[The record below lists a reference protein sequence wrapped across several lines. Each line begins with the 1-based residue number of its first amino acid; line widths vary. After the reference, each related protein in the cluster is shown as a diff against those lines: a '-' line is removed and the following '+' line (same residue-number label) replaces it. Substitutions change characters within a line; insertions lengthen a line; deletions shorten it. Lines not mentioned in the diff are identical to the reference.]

1 MNEAP
6 QAADSLID
14 PAKPKDSSVIL
25 EALNHAE
32 KEFRDYNELCRR
44 IDNIYSAR
52 EQLGSSI
59 TGMYTDQ
66 DYDTFWAS
74 MEVLKPAIYAKA
86 PQVVAK
92 PRFSDATATDKV
104 VAELIERVVNSEFE
118 RNGIDM
124 HLREVRDDLA
134 LLNRGVLRVTYEAK
148 GGEKRL
154 CVDHM
159 DRLDFLHEP
168 VRYWP
173 ELGWEAFCAWMT
185 QKQMEER
192 FKNLDPELIRRA
204 GFITR
209 KDRDDDAPSDSATA
223 PVWEVWSKTDEKV
236 YWVTEGIDVILD
248 ETDPHLSLR
257 DFFPGPRPAYG
268 TLRRR
273 SLIPVPD
280 YIRYASHLDQINV
293 LTSRIYTLLD
303 RVRVTGLV
311 PAGGDV
317 ADAIQA
323 AMASTDDVMLIPVPG
338 AAMGTT
344 GSEFVQWLPIDVIA
358 NTITGLIQART
369 QLFAD
374 FDRLSGISDIMRGE
388 TEADETLGAQRIKT
402 QYGSVRVKD
411 KTEEIVRLA
420 RDVARVSVEIVC
432 DKFDKDTLLEISQ
445 MVIPTKADVKHD
457 IDEIKKAAGE
467 ELKALT
473 AKAKEAA
480 EQAQKTGQQVDPNQA
495 QQQFQQA
502 QQQIAQ
508 KYAPDLQRLS
518 NTVVIEDVMK
528 VIKDKR
534 DRALIIDIETDSTV
548 MVDEMMEKQTRS
560 EMFQAVTGSFSA
572 LPQFA
577 AMGDQGIKL
586 FGALINFTLQ
596 PYTRGNRQI
605 QSQLDELIEN
615 APEIAEKMQAMQ
627 GDQGAGELAKAQQ
640 TLADAEVQKAQA
652 AMEGVKAKAAQD
664 QATNQLKMAELQ
676 GKQQD
681 AQTKAQN
688 DQGKLQLQL
697 AQAQTDAQQ
706 AEQKMQAEIDNLT
719 AQTAKIL
726 ASIGLDE
733 RKQNLTEYT
742 AASDAQNRQV
752 DQQLE
757 AERTASDNQARV
769 VDQHQEAVAASNAD
783 ARANRSE
790 DRADRGQT
798 HAETTSERDFEM
810 RKQEGRDQ

>member
-1 MNEAP
+1 MSDEAP
-6 QAADSLID
+6 QSADSLID
-14 PAKPKDSSVIL
+14 PTKPKDSSVIL
-25 EALNHAE
+25 EALDNAR

-44 IDNIYSAR
+44 IDMIYSAKD
-52 EQLGSSI
+52 QLGSSI
-59 TGMYTDQ
+59 TGTYTDQ

-185 QKQMEER
+185 QKQMEKR
-192 FKNLDPELIRRA
+192 FTNIAPETIQRA
-204 GFITR
+204 GFVTR
-209 KDRDDDAPSDSATA
+209 QDRGDEEPSDSAKA
-223 PVWEVWSKTDEKV
+223 PVWEVWSKTDERV
-236 YWVTEGIDVILD
+236 YWVTEGVDVILD
-248 ETDPHLSLR
+248 ETEPHLALR

-273 SLIPVPD
+273 TLIPVPD

-317 ADAIQA
+317 ATAIQTA
-323 AMASTDDVMLIPVPG
+323 LAGSDDVMLIPVPG
-338 AAMGTT
+338 AAMGNS

-388 TEADETLGAQRIKT
+388 TEAEETLGAQRLKG

-420 RDVARVSVEIVC
+420 RDVARVAVEIVC
-432 DKFDKDTLLEISQ
+432 DKFDKDTLLDISQ
-445 MVIPTKADVKHD
+445 MSIPTKADVKHD
-457 IDEIKKAAGE
+457 IEEIKKAAGE
-467 ELKALT
+467 ELKGLT
-473 AKAKEAA
+473 TKAKDAA
-480 EQAQKTGQQVDPNQA
+480 QQAQQSGQQIVPAQA

-508 KYAPDLQRLS
+508 KYAPDLQRLN

-534 DRALIIDIETDSTV
+534 DRSLIIDIETDSTV
-548 MVDEMMEKQTRS
+548 MVDEMAEKQTRS
-560 EMFQAVTGSFSA
+560 EMFQAVTGSFAS

-605 QSQLDELIEN
+605 QSQLDELIES

-627 GDQGAGELAKAQQ
+627 GDQGAEELAKAQQ
-640 TLADAEVQKAQA
+640 TLADAEMVKAQA
-652 AMEGVKAKAAQD
+652 ASEGVKAKAAMD
-664 QATNQLKMAELQ
+664 QATMQQKMAELQ
-676 GKQQD
+676 QKGAEQAAR
-681 AQTKAQN
+681 AQESNDKLLLQLN
-688 DQGKLQLQL
+688 DQ
-697 AQAQTDAQQ
+697 QAGHAQ
-706 AEQKMQAEIDNLT
+706 AEQKLSAEIDKLR
-719 AQTAKIL
+719 AQTAEIL
-726 ASIGLDE
+726 SSIGLDA
-733 RKQNLTEYT
+733 RKQDLDEYT
-742 AASDAQNRQV
+742 AASN
-752 DQQLE
+752 E
-757 AERTASDNQARV
+757 QARV
-769 VDQHQEAVAASNAD
+769 VDQEMQAVGSD
-783 ARANRSE
+783 REHARAERGE
-790 DRADRGQT
+790 DRADRGQEFT
-798 HAETTSERDFEM
+798 ERSSDREFDARE
-810 RKQEGRDQ
+810 QEGSD